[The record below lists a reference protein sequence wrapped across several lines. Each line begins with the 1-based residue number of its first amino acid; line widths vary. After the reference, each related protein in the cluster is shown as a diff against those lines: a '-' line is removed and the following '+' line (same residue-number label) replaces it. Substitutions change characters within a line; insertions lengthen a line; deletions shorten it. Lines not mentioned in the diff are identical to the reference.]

1 LYISIPIFTVEMT
14 KPQFKL
20 LDQINSPDD
29 LRKLP
34 LSELEN
40 VCKEL
45 RCFLIDEVSENPG
58 HFGASLGVVE
68 LTVALHYV
76 FNTPFDPLVWDVGH
90 QAYGHKVLTG
100 RRDQFNTNRKY
111 NGISGF
117 PNPKESE
124 YDSFGAGHS
133 STSISAALGMAVAS
147 KLQGDNKKVI
157 AVIGDGALTGGM
169 AFEALNNASVTNPD
183 ILIIL
188 NDNNMS
194 IDPNIGGMNN
204 YLVKISTSV
213 AYNKLK
219 DNIWDFLGHFR
230 WFGRKTRK
238 AVQKIEYSTKSFFLK
253 QSNLFEALNIR
264 YFGPVDGHNVEQLV
278 KLFRRLKRIQ
288 GPKLLHVIT
297 IKGKGYFPAENNQ
310 TLFHAPG
317 KFDKVTGK
325 QVKTTN
331 GDEPPLYQNVFGET
345 ILELARLN
353 PKIVGITPAM
363 LSGCSLNIMQKEM
376 PERVFDVGIA
386 EQHAATFS
394 AGLAS
399 SGLVPFCNIYS
410 SFTQRAYD
418 QIIHDVA
425 IQKLNVIFCLDRGG
439 LVGADGATHHGVF
452 DLAFLRCIPNLI
464 IASPMNEQELRNMM
478 YTAQK
483 TLPGPFIIRYPRG
496 RGVMKEWVTDFEELE
511 IGKGRLVKDGS
522 DIAILSFGHP
532 GNFVTEAIERLSDT
546 VSVAH
551 YDLRFLK
558 PIDER
563 LLHDICSKFKTIITI
578 EDGVI
583 TGGMGSAVTE
593 FANRNNYPVKIE
605 ILGVKDYFVEHGKP
619 EELYHECGFDAE
631 GIINTVRKYI
641 NADHLIVDE
650 SYLNQIEN
658 R

>member
-1 LYISIPIFTVEMT
+1 MT
-14 KPQFKL
+14 KPIFKL
-20 LDQINSPDD
+20 LDQINSPSD

-34 LSELEN
+34 ISELEN

-68 LTVALHYV
+68 LTVAMHYV
-76 FNTPFDPLVWDVGH
+76 YNTPIDSLVWDVGH
-90 QAYGHKVLTG
+90 QAYGHKILTG

-111 NGISGF
+111 KGISGF

-133 STSISAALGMAVAS
+133 SNSISAALGMAVAS
-147 KLQGDNKKVI
+147 KLMGDNKKIVAI
-157 AVIGDGALTGGM
+157 IGDGALTGGM
-169 AFEALNNASVTNPD
+169 AYEALNNASVTNPD
-183 ILIIL
+183 ILVIL

-194 IDPNIGGMNN
+194 IDPNVGGMNN

-264 YFGPVDGHNVEQLV
+264 YFGPVDGHNVVQLV
-278 KLFRRLKRIQ
+278 KLLRRLKRIP

-297 IKGKGYFPAENNQ
+297 KKGKGYFPAESNQ

-317 KFDKVTGK
+317 KFDKLTGK
-325 QVKTTN
+325 QVITTN
-331 GDEPPLYQNVFGET
+331 GDEPPLYQDVFGET

-386 EQHAATFS
+386 EQHAATFA

-399 SGLVPFCNIYS
+399 AGLIPFCNIYS

-425 IQKLNVIFCLDRGG
+425 IQNLNVIFCLDRGG

-464 IASPMNEQELRNMM
+464 IASPMNEKELRNMM
-478 YTAQK
+478 FTAQDK
-483 TLPGPFIIRYPRG
+483 LSGPFIIRYPRG
-496 RGVMKEWVTDFEELE
+496 RGVMKEWRTDFEKIE
-511 IGKGRLVKDGS
+511 IGKGRIVKEGS
-522 DIAILSFGHP
+522 DIAIVSFGHP
-532 GNFVTEAIERLSDT
+532 GNFVTNAIEQIGENISI
-546 VSVAH
+546 AH

-558 PIDER
+558 PIDEE
-563 LLHDICSKFKTIITI
+563 LLHHICRKFKIIITV

-583 TGGMGSAVTE
+583 AGGMGSAITE

-605 ILGVKDYFVEHGKP
+605 TLGVKDYFVEHGKP
-619 EELYHECGFDAE
+619 EELYHECGFDTK
-631 GIINTVRKYI
+631 GIIETVKKYI
-641 NADHLIVDE
+641 NPRLLIQNC
-650 SYLNQIEN
+650 LL
-658 R
+658 

>member
-1 LYISIPIFTVEMT
+1 MYISIPILQNEMAESR
-14 KPQFKL
+14 FKL
-20 LDQINSPDD
+20 LDQIDSPYD

-34 LSELEN
+34 LSELER
-40 VCKEL
+40 VCQEL
-45 RCFLIDEVSENPG
+45 RCFLIDELSENPG

-111 NGISGF
+111 RGISGF
-117 PNPKESE
+117 PNPRESE

-147 KLQGDNKKVI
+147 KLQGDDKKIVAI
-157 AVIGDGALTGGM
+157 IGDGALTGGM
-169 AFEALNNASVTNPD
+169 AFEALNNASVDNPD

-188 NDNNMS
+188 NDNNMA
-194 IDPNIGGMNN
+194 IDPNVGGINN
-204 YLVKISTSV
+204 YLVKISTSDV
-213 AYNKLK
+213 YNKLRNK
-219 DNIWDFLGHFR
+219 IWDSLGHFR

-238 AVQKIEYSTKSFFLK
+238 AFQKIEYSTKSFFLK

-278 KLFRRLKRIQ
+278 ILLRRLKKIP
-288 GPKLLHVIT
+288 GPKLLHIIT
-297 IKGKGYFPAENNQ
+297 VKGKGYFPAENNQ

-317 KFDKVTGK
+317 KFDKLTGI

-353 PKIVGITPAM
+353 TKIVGITPAM

-376 PERVFDVGIA
+376 PDRVFDVGIA
-386 EQHAATFS
+386 EQHAATFA

-399 SGLVPFCNIYS
+399 AGLVPFCNIYS

-425 IQKLNVIFCLDRGG
+425 IQKLKVIFCLDRGG

-464 IASPMNEQELRNMM
+464 IASPMNEKELRNMM
-478 YTAQK
+478 FTAQK
-483 TLPGPFIIRYPRG
+483 NLPGPFIIRYPRG
-496 RGVMKEWVTDFEELE
+496 RGVMKKWHTEFEEIE
-511 IGKGRLVKDGS
+511 VGKGRILKEGN
-522 DIAILSFGHP
+522 DIAIVSFGHT
-532 GNFVTEAIERLSDT
+532 GNFAADAITQLGDR
-546 VSVAH
+546 VSIAH

-558 PIDER
+558 PIDEE
-563 LLHDICSKFKTIITI
+563 LLHSICSKFKTIITV

-583 TGGMGSAVTE
+583 NGGMGSAITE
-593 FANRNNYPVKIE
+593 FANRNNYLVKIE
-605 ILGVKDYFVEHGKP
+605 TLGVKDYFVEHGKP

-631 GIINTVRKYI
+631 GIIETVKKFI
-641 NADHLIVDE
+641 KVNEIK
-650 SYLNQIEN
+650 Q
-658 R
+658 